1 MFANSF
7 TRCNA
12 WFSLTLPILLFCK
25 APDLYTSAHTEFS
38 EQFFF
43 FLYVPVIDSHFPLAS
58 AESVPENFYF
68 PLKRY

>member
-1 MFANSF
+1 MFANSI

-12 WFSLTLPILLFCK
+12 WFSLTLPVLLFCR
-25 APDLYTSAHTEFS
+25 APDLYTSAHKILC
-38 EQFFF
+38 EQLF
-43 FLYVPVIDSHFPLAS
+43 FLYVPVIDSHFPLAT